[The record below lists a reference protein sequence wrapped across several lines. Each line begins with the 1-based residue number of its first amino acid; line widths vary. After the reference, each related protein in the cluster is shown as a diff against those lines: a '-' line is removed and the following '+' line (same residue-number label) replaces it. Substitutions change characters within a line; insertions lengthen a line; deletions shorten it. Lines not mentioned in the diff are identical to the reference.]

1 MSHRAAV
8 GLMLLVT
15 LLWSSAGVV
24 SRQLQQAQGF
34 EVTFWRSAFTALALV
49 PLLLWLRGR
58 ALFTALRSG
67 GWSLWASGV
76 FWALQFSAFMLA
88 LTMTSVANVLVTMSL
103 GPLLTALFAR
113 SFLHQRLAAR
123 TWFAILLASLG
134 IGWMFAQQAQLGQ
147 GWQGMLVALC
157 VPLGAAANW
166 CLLQSVA
173 ARSPGRTGADMLP
186 AVLLGATLSA
196 VCLLPLAWPL
206 RANAQDLAWLSSL
219 GLFQLAVPC
228 LLVVHL
234 MRVLPAHEVA
244 LLGQMETL
252 LGVLWAWLF
261 AGETPGPAALMG
273 AALVLLALA
282 INELLAP
289 RVPAP
294 VA

>member
-1 MSHRAAV
+1 
-8 GLMLLVT
+8 MLLVT

-58 ALFTALRSG
+58 ALLVALRTG
-67 GWSLWASGV
+67 GWPLWASGV

-88 LTMTSVANVLVTMSL
+88 LTMTTVANVLVTMSL

-123 TWFAILLASLG
+123 TWFAILLASVG

-147 GWQGMLVALC
+147 GWQGMLVALL

-166 CLLQSVA
+166 CLLQAVA
-173 ARSPGRTGADMLP
+173 ARSHGQPGTDMLP
-186 AVLLGATLSA
+186 AVLLGALISA

-252 LGVLWAWLF
+252 LGVLWAWAF
-261 AGETPGPAALMG
+261 AGETPGPAALGG

-282 INELLAP
+282 LNELLAP
-289 RVPAP
+289 RTPPLQA
-294 VA
+294 